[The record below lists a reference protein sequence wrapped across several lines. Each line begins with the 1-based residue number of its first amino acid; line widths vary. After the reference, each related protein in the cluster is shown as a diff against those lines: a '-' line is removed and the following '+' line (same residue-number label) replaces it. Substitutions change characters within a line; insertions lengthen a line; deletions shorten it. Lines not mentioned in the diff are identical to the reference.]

1 MLRLIRQWIIDT
13 LGFTR
18 SEANGTLILIL
29 ILLLTVII
37 PRLFL
42 LSTNNLDKR
51 FTADQDKLD
60 QWAKQIEESLIKK
73 EKTTSFTEKK
83 EFERF
88 TFNPNL
94 TNKEDLQRLG
104 FTSKSAYNITSYR
117 SKGGSF
123 EIKKDLRKIYGID
136 QELVTSLWSFIDLPE
151 EIEVSETDK
160 PSFERPKEEVT
171 KFDLNHAD
179 AQTFQKI
186 RGIGPVLSE
195 RIVKFRNRL
204 GGFYTT
210 EQLHDVYGLDSLVIE
225 KIIDQSYIET
235 EHLVKINLNTDSLKH
250 LYQHPYIDYN
260 LAKAIYNYR
269 VQRGQL
275 DSVAQIKSIKI
286 LNDSIYKKIYPYLS
300 LNP

>member
-1 MLRLIRQWIIDT
+1 MLRLIRQWIIDA

-29 ILLLTVII
+29 ILFLTVII

-60 QWAKQIEESLIKK
+60 QWAKQIEESLVKK
-73 EKTTSFTEKK
+73 EKAPSFPEKK

-94 TNKEDLQRLG
+94 TSKEDLQRLG
-104 FTSKSAYNITSYR
+104 FSSKSAHNITSYR
-117 SKGGSF
+117 IKGGNF

-136 QELVTSLWSFIDLPE
+136 QELITSLWSYIDLPE
-151 EIEVSETDK
+151 ERAVTETDK
-160 PSFERPKEEVT
+160 PSFERPVEAIK
-171 KFDLNHAD
+171 KFDLNQAD
-179 AQTFQKI
+179 AQKLQSI

-195 RIVKFRNRL
+195 RIVKFRDRL
-204 GGFYTT
+204 GGFHTT
-210 EQLHDVYGLDSLVIE
+210 EQLRDVYGLDSLVIE
-225 KIIDQSYIET
+225 KLVDQSYIEANN
-235 EHLVKINLNTDSLKH
+235 LVKINLNTDSLKH

>member
-60 QWAKQIEESLIKK
+60 QWTKQIEESLVKK
-73 EKTTSFTEKK
+73 EKAPSISEKK

-94 TNKEDLQRLG
+94 TSKEDLQRLG
-104 FTSKSAYNITSYR
+104 FSSKSAHNITSYR
-117 SKGGSF
+117 TKGGNF
-123 EIKKDLRKIYGID
+123 EVKKDLRKIYGID
-136 QELVTSLWSFIDLPE
+136 QKLITSLWSFIDLPE
-151 EIEVSETDK
+151 EAAVTETDK
-160 PSFERPKEEVT
+160 PSFERPLEAIK
-171 KFDLNHAD
+171 KFDLNQAD
-179 AQTFQKI
+179 AQTLQSI

-195 RIVKFRNRL
+195 RIVKFRDRL
-204 GGFYTT
+204 GGFHTT

-225 KIIDQSYIET
+225 KLVDQSYIET
-235 EHLVKINLNTDSLKH
+235 NNLVKINLNTDSLKH
-250 LYQHPYIDYN
+250 LYQYPYIDYN

>member
-1 MLRLIRQWIIDT
+1 MLRLIRQWIINT

-60 QWAKQIEESLIKK
+60 QWAKQIEESLVKK
-73 EKTTSFTEKK
+73 EKSPSISEKK

-94 TNKEDLQRLG
+94 TSKEDLQRLG
-104 FTSKSAYNITSYR
+104 FSSKSAHNITSYR
-117 SKGGSF
+117 TKGGNF
-123 EIKKDLRKIYGID
+123 EVKKDLRKIYGID
-136 QELVTSLWSFIDLPE
+136 QELITSLWSYIDLPE
-151 EIEVSETDK
+151 ERAVTETDK
-160 PSFERPKEEVT
+160 PSFERPVEAIK
-171 KFDLNHAD
+171 KFDLNQAD
-179 AQTFQKI
+179 AQTLQSI

-195 RIVKFRNRL
+195 RIVKFRDRL

-225 KIIDQSYIET
+225 KLVDQSYIEANN
-235 EHLVKINLNTDSLKH
+235 LVKINLNTDSLKH

>member
-60 QWAKQIEESLIKK
+60 QWTKQIEESLVKK
-73 EKTTSFTEKK
+73 EKAPSISEKK

-94 TNKEDLQRLG
+94 TSKEDLQRLG
-104 FTSKSAYNITSYR
+104 FSSKSAHNITSYR
-117 SKGGSF
+117 TKGGNF
-123 EIKKDLRKIYGID
+123 EVKKDLRKIYGID
-136 QELVTSLWSFIDLPE
+136 QKLITSLWSFIDLPE
-151 EIEVSETDK
+151 EAAVTETDK
-160 PSFERPKEEVT
+160 PSFERPLEAIK
-171 KFDLNHAD
+171 KFDLNQAD
-179 AQTFQKI
+179 AQTLQSI

-195 RIVKFRNRL
+195 RIVKFRDRL
-204 GGFYTT
+204 GGFHTT

-225 KIIDQSYIET
+225 KLVDQSYIEANN
-235 EHLVKINLNTDSLKH
+235 LVKINLNTDSLKH